1 MWIYRNHE
9 LLIPAR
15 KCQPAF
21 NALTFGYPVLSHHP
35 TDRGGCMVIGQGC
48 RSEPWARAH
57 GERQECVAKVLVY
70 HFPMNGFVS
79 QYALFVA
86 ETATLVLAIIA
97 VAAGL
102 VALSRRKDKH
112 AGQIQV
118 TDVNRQLEA
127 AADRIQA
134 LQLPRKL
141 HKLLQ
146 KRRKLER
153 KAQQKMAEAEPCSY
167 LLDFKGDIRAS
178 AFVALREEISAVLQ
192 VAKAGD
198 AVLLRLESGGGMV
211 NRYGL
216 AAAQLLRLRDAQ
228 LPLTVMV
235 DTVAAS
241 GGYLMAAV
249 ADKIVASPFAL
260 IGSIGVIA
268 QVPNFHRWLQ
278 ARNIDWEQFT
288 AGKFK
293 RTVTLFGENTEAGRT
308 KLREELEE
316 IHAQFREFV
325 QGRRAQLDME
335 KVATGEAWLGSKAQE
350 LGLVDELATSD
361 EIIRSACQRGRVL
374 QVSFQR
380 KLSMPERLRSS
391 AQSAWDGIWQS
402 PYPLG

>member
-1 MWIYRNHE
+1 
-9 LLIPAR
+9 
-15 KCQPAF
+15 
-21 NALTFGYPVLSHHP
+21 
-35 TDRGGCMVIGQGC
+35 
-48 RSEPWARAH
+48 
-57 GERQECVAKVLVY
+57 
-70 HFPMNGFVS
+70 MNSFVS
-79 QYALFVA
+79 QYALFFA
-86 ETATLVLAIIA
+86 ETVTLVLAVI
-97 VAAGL
+97 VLVAGL
-102 VALSRRKDKH
+102 VALSRRKDKNT
-112 AGQIQV
+112 GQIEV

-127 AADRIQA
+127 AGDRIQA
-134 LQLPRKL
+134 VQLPKKA

-146 KRRKLER
+146 KQRKAER
-153 KAQQKMAEAEPCSY
+153 KAQQKRAEAGPCIY

-178 AFVALREEISAVLQ
+178 AFTGLREEITAILQ

-198 AVLLRLESGGGMV
+198 SVFLRLESGGGLV
-211 NRYGL
+211 NLYGL

-293 RTVTLFGENTEAGRT
+293 RTVTLFGENTEAGRA

-316 IHAQFREFV
+316 IHALFRAFV

-335 KVATGEAWLGSKAQE
+335 KVATGEAWLGSKALE

-361 EIIRSACQRGRVL
+361 EVIRSACQRGRVL
-374 QVSFQR
+374 HVSFQR
-380 KLSMPERLRSS
+380 KPTLPERLRIS
-391 AQSAWDGIWQS
+391 AQSAWDDIWQP

>member
-1 MWIYRNHE
+1 
-9 LLIPAR
+9 
-15 KCQPAF
+15 
-21 NALTFGYPVLSHHP
+21 
-35 TDRGGCMVIGQGC
+35 
-48 RSEPWARAH
+48 
-57 GERQECVAKVLVY
+57 
-70 HFPMNGFVS
+70 MNSFAS

-86 ETATLVLAIIA
+86 ETVTLVLAVI
-97 VAAGL
+97 VLVAGL
-102 VALSRRKDKH
+102 VALSRRKGRQT
-112 AGQIQV
+112 GQIQV
-118 TDVNRQLEA
+118 TDINRQLEA
-127 AADRIQA
+127 AGDRIQA
-134 LQLPRKL
+134 AQLPRKA
-141 HKLLQ
+141 HKHLQ
-146 KRRKLER
+146 KQRKLER
-153 KAQQKMAEAEPCSY
+153 KAQQNSPEAGHCVY

-178 AFVALREEISAVLQ
+178 AIVALREEISAILQ

-198 AVLLRLESGGGMV
+198 AVFLRLESGGGLV

-241 GGYLMAAV
+241 GGYLMAAA
-249 ADKIVASPFAL
+249 ADRIVAAPFAL

-293 RTVTLFGENTEAGRT
+293 RTVTLFGENTEAGRA
-308 KLREELEE
+308 KLREELED
-316 IHAQFREFV
+316 IHAHFRAFV

-335 KVATGEAWLGSKAQE
+335 KVATGEAWLGSKALE

-361 EIIRSACQRGRVL
+361 EMIRSACQRSKVL
-374 QVSFQR
+374 HVSYQR
-380 KLSMPERLRSS
+380 KLSLTARLRLS
-391 AQSAWDGIWQS
+391 AQSAWDGIWQP

>member
-1 MWIYRNHE
+1 
-9 LLIPAR
+9 
-15 KCQPAF
+15 
-21 NALTFGYPVLSHHP
+21 
-35 TDRGGCMVIGQGC
+35 
-48 RSEPWARAH
+48 
-57 GERQECVAKVLVY
+57 
-70 HFPMNGFVS
+70 MNGLAA
-79 QYALFVA
+79 QYALFLAEVA
-86 ETATLVLAIIA
+86 TVVLAVIG
-97 VAAGL
+97 VVAGL
-102 VALSRRKDKH
+102 VLLSRRKAKDN
-112 AGQIQV
+112 GQIQV

-127 AADRIQA
+127 AGDRIQVA
-134 LQLPRKL
+134 QLPKKARKV
-141 HKLLQ
+141 LQ
-146 KRRKLER
+146 KQRKAER
-153 KAQQKMAEAEPCSY
+153 KAQQKRTEAEPCSY

-178 AFVALREEISAVLQ
+178 AFAALREEISAILQ

-198 AVLLRLESGGGMV
+198 AVLLRLESGGGLV
-211 NRYGL
+211 NRYGF

-249 ADKIVASPFAL
+249 ADRIVASPFAL

-268 QVPNFHRWLQ
+268 QIPNFHRWLQ
-278 ARNIDWEQFT
+278 ARDIDWEQFT

-293 RTVTLFGENTEAGRT
+293 RTVTLFGENTEAGRA

-316 IHAQFREFV
+316 IHAQFRAFV

-335 KVATGEAWLGSKAQE
+335 KVATGEAWLGSKALE

-374 QVSFQR
+374 HVSFQR
-380 KLSMPERLRSS
+380 KLNLPERLRIS

>member
-1 MWIYRNHE
+1 
-9 LLIPAR
+9 
-15 KCQPAF
+15 
-21 NALTFGYPVLSHHP
+21 
-35 TDRGGCMVIGQGC
+35 
-48 RSEPWARAH
+48 
-57 GERQECVAKVLVY
+57 
-70 HFPMNGFVS
+70 MNGLAA

-86 ETATLVLAIIA
+86 EIATVVLAVIGL
-97 VAAGL
+97 VAGL
-102 VALSRRKDKH
+102 VALSRRKARH
-112 AGQIQV
+112 TGQIEV
-118 TDVNRQLEA
+118 TDVNRQFEA

-134 LQLPRKL
+134 AQLPKKAL
-141 HKLLQ
+141 NQQLEQ
-146 KRRKLER
+146 RKLER
-153 KAQQKMAEAEPCSY
+153 KAQQKRAEAEPCIY

-178 AFVALREEISAVLQ
+178 AITALREEISAILQ

-249 ADKIVASPFAL
+249 ADRIVASPFAL
-260 IGSIGVIA
+260 VGSIGVIA
-268 QVPNFHRWLQ
+268 QIPNFHRWLQ
-278 ARNIDWEQFT
+278 ARDIDWEQFT

-293 RTVTLFGENTEAGRT
+293 RTVTLFGENTETGRA

-316 IHAQFREFV
+316 IHAQFRAFV
-325 QGRRAQLDME
+325 QGRRAQLDMD
-335 KVATGEAWLGSKAQE
+335 KVATGEAWLGSKALE

-380 KLSMPERLRSS
+380 KLGLPERLRIS
-391 AQSAWDGIWQS
+391 AQSAWDSVWQP

>member
-1 MWIYRNHE
+1 
-9 LLIPAR
+9 
-15 KCQPAF
+15 
-21 NALTFGYPVLSHHP
+21 
-35 TDRGGCMVIGQGC
+35 
-48 RSEPWARAH
+48 
-57 GERQECVAKVLVY
+57 
-70 HFPMNGFVS
+70 MNGLAA
-79 QYALFVA
+79 QYALFLAEVA
-86 ETATLVLAIIA
+86 TVVLAVIG
-97 VAAGL
+97 VVAGL
-102 VALSRRKDKH
+102 VLLSRRKAKDN
-112 AGQIQV
+112 GQIQV

-127 AADRIQA
+127 AGDRIQA
-134 LQLPRKL
+134 EQLPKKARKV
-141 HKLLQ
+141 LQ
-146 KRRKLER
+146 KQRKAER
-153 KAQQKMAEAEPCSY
+153 KAQQKRTEAEPCSY

-178 AFVALREEISAVLQ
+178 AFAALREEISAILQ

-198 AVLLRLESGGGMV
+198 AVLLRLESGGGLV
-211 NRYGL
+211 NRYGF

-268 QVPNFHRWLQ
+268 QIPNFHRWLQ
-278 ARNIDWEQFT
+278 ARDIDWEQFT

-293 RTVTLFGENTEAGRT
+293 RTVTLFGENTEAGRA

-316 IHAQFREFV
+316 IHAQFRAFV

-335 KVATGEAWLGSKAQE
+335 KVATGEAWLGSKALE

-374 QVSFQR
+374 HVSFQR
-380 KLSMPERLRSS
+380 KLNLPERLRIS

>member
-1 MWIYRNHE
+1 
-9 LLIPAR
+9 
-15 KCQPAF
+15 
-21 NALTFGYPVLSHHP
+21 
-35 TDRGGCMVIGQGC
+35 
-48 RSEPWARAH
+48 
-57 GERQECVAKVLVY
+57 
-70 HFPMNGFVS
+70 MNGLAA
-79 QYALFVA
+79 QYALFLA
-86 ETATLVLAIIA
+86 EIATVVLAVISL
-97 VAAGL
+97 VAGL
-102 VALSRRKDKH
+102 VALSRRKAKH
-112 AGQIQV
+112 AGQIEV
-118 TDVNRQLEA
+118 TDVNRQFEA

-134 LQLPRKL
+134 AQLPKKALKML
-141 HKLLQ
+141 HKQRKAERKVQQ
-146 KRRKLER
+146 KRT
-153 KAQQKMAEAEPCSY
+153 EAEPCSY

-178 AFVALREEISAVLQ
+178 AFVALREEISAILQ

-249 ADKIVASPFAL
+249 AGKIVASPFAL

-268 QVPNFHRWLQ
+268 QIPNFHRWLQ
-278 ARNIDWEQFT
+278 ARDIDWEQFT

-293 RTVTLFGENTEAGRT
+293 RTVTLFGENTETGRA

-316 IHAQFREFV
+316 IHAQFRTFV

-335 KVATGEAWLGSKAQE
+335 KVATGEAWLGSKALE

-374 QVSFQR
+374 HVSFQR
-380 KLSMPERLRSS
+380 KLGLPERLRISTQ
-391 AQSAWDGIWQS
+391 AAWDGIWQP